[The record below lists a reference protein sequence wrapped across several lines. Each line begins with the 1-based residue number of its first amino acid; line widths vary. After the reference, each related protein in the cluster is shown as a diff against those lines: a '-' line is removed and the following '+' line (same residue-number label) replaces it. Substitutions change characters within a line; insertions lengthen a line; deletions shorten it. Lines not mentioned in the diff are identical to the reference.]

1 MFSPTWETQISSDM
15 CSPTLETHIHSD
27 ICSPTWET
35 QIPSDMCSL
44 SWERHISSDM
54 CSSILIVISI
64 CDISA
69 LNLIVELK
77 LLAFCIISF
86 SSLLCLDLCSIG
98 NTHHQYT
105 IFSKTAV
112 QYSCVVSGSVKSLW
126 WWPTRKAFFLSASPL
141 VTSAFGQRFV
151 GVQPRP
157 KHPAACDKNPLVTR
171 VWFNTILSTLYFVFY
186 SGHGDVSKSNGHLC
200 SHGCSMG
207 LYL

>member
-27 ICSPTWET
+27 ICSATWET

-44 SWERHISSDM
+44 SWETHISSDM
-54 CSSILIVISI
+54 CSS
-64 CDISA
+64 
-69 LNLIVELK
+69 
-77 LLAFCIISF
+77 
-86 SSLLCLDLCSIG
+86 
-98 NTHHQYT
+98 
-105 IFSKTAV
+105 
-112 QYSCVVSGSVKSLW
+112 
-126 WWPTRKAFFLSASPL
+126 FFLSASPL

-157 KHPAACDKNPLVTR
+157 KHPAARDKNPLVTR

-186 SGHGDVSKSNGHLC
+186 SGHGDVSKSNSHLC